1 QTEDSDYINQLE
13 NARGSPK
20 TKCSRNEI
28 RTRRENSAINYEEA
42 KNVLCPYIGYKG
54 VECLG
59 SITRGRNLIAEN
71 ATRLPIGVGMTLDI
85 TTGTLLLPA
94 LEYIYLGN
102 NYWTDPISNTTYQ
115 APRGVTFPTFSEN
128 DNQPV
133 ARVFLTATELSNEW
147 KYEKLRG
154 SWLGGEFGHSKSL
167 ADIYS
172 RFFSNNQAT
181 AITQKPYVLYR
192 LRVENLRLNKYAKQ
206 AIAQLPTTYN
216 ETLYNDFLRNWG
228 THIVQQSLI
237 GGMHEQQ
244 VLFKDCI
251 FSFNGAITSD
261 NLDDYLKKDIL
272 SETLGNS
279 FYADRR
285 KISVDHWLGG
295 DSTEKN
301 ETRWQ
306 QILVD
311 NPALLKIEEYVPWSD
326 VIEIDPDV
334 RNNLRKM
341 IQSRTAAADKV
352 RIDEENQMNEQRVN
366 GSFLTKTGSIGL
378 LNNGQCDIIPAT
390 FGSVKDCS
398 EGCPTNTQINI
409 NDDFLNNQQLW
420 YVRDETTGFIRARA
434 RIDGS

>member
-1 QTEDSDYINQLE
+1 RDYINQLE

-20 TKCSRNEI
+20 TKCSLNEI

-102 NYWTDPISNTTYQ
+102 NYWTDTISNTTYQ

-285 KISVDHWLGG
+285 IISVDHWLGG

-326 VIEIDPDV
+326 VIEIDPD
-334 RNNLRKM
+334 
-341 IQSRTAAADKV
+341 
-352 RIDEENQMNEQRVN
+352 
-366 GSFLTKTGSIGL
+366 
-378 LNNGQCDIIPAT
+378 
-390 FGSVKDCS
+390 
-398 EGCPTNTQINI
+398 
-409 NDDFLNNQQLW
+409 
-420 YVRDETTGFIRARA
+420 
-434 RIDGS
+434 